1 LAITPPEERRYERYE
16 PIEQLKDA
24 IVIGTPRRMDVQAAS
39 DDLRRRTLAGM
50 TRPLDRLI
58 YMASMRDYNT
68 GLYYHDGLA
77 ARFTQ
82 EVACEALANCHGE
95 AFRQLLGCSLQEL
108 VSQLEG
114 YMGSTQT
121 SPCDFLAAWRRLEPF
136 RVTVPVEIDSLSA
149 EFLFSNFKIA
159 LAILEA
165 RLLPRPMESA
175 A

>member
-114 YMGSTQT
+114 YMGS
-121 SPCDFLAAWRRLEPF
+121 
-136 RVTVPVEIDSLSA
+136 VTVPVEIDSLSA